1 MSILFIITM
10 VDDETY
16 DWMDMVT
23 SEEKS
28 RKIEDYAL
36 RSLYGL
42 DSGHSL
48 HPAAI
53 SNKLANDF
61 DNLRQ
66 SNWEARPHL
75 NLEIDADDFI
85 TAIDE
90 ALGGE
95 RKSFSIGKHGDVDVN
110 PHLRNGF
117 VNVNIKIQE
126 FEIYLS
132 TYETGDR
139 AGKLSQEEL
148 EIIEE
153 YYESG
158 SVHIQQRPSRDQRF
172 RFTPLGYITLLRD
185 MSEDCRRVADVMFN
199 VVDEYEDLHWEEPQ
213 LRDSLGSYLFIST
226 LHYRGE

>member
-1 MSILFIITM
+1 M
-10 VDDETY
+10 VDDEIY
-16 DWMDMVT
+16 DWMDMGT
-23 SEEKS
+23 SGDKS
-28 RKIEDYAL
+28 RKINDYAL

-53 SNKLANDF
+53 SDKLANDF

-85 TAIDE
+85 TAIDG
-90 ALGGE
+90 ALSGE
-95 RKSFSIGKHGDVDVN
+95 RKSFSIGKDGDVDVN
-110 PHLRNGF
+110 PHLNNGF
-117 VNVNIKIQE
+117 INVNIKIQE
-126 FEIYLS
+126 FEACLHAYQ
-132 TYETGDR
+132 TGDR
-139 AGKLSQEEL
+139 AGRLSKEEL

-158 SVHIQQRPSRDQRF
+158 SVHIQQSPSRDQRF
-172 RFTPLGYITLLRD
+172 RFSPLGYVTLLRD

-213 LRDSLGSYLFIST
+213 LRDLLGSYLFTST